1 MQQEN
6 GSWLNEKGQLV
17 LLTAGVAGLLFI
29 MFMVKHLINPMGYA
43 LVVGIVL
50 YPMRKQPVARA
61 LLYGTGFTAGLWLT
75 YNSGHLLI
83 PFIIAFIIAFL
94 VDPFVLR
101 LEKWIPR
108 WVTAI
113 LFTFIGFIV
122 IGLFFFVASPAIT
135 SQFVK
140 LSKLLITASG
150 DTEAW
155 LVDIGVTQLIDR
167 LGLDSS
173 VIVPQLAEQI
183 QQINTM
189 LYNSLTGA
197 SSKALG
203 RTTNIIFY
211 IIFFIIL
218 LPFLLFFMIRDYE
231 KIGAFVKE
239 LVIPQNAPQDYT
251 RELGRI
257 IGGYLRGQFTVVII
271 SMINLSLGFTL
282 FGVPYGLL
290 LGIFAGLTNFIP
302 TFGLWIA
309 VSVSTI
315 VGATVGNPWYQFL
328 PYIYLVFGLE
338 QILETGFIVP
348 RVVGKHV
355 GLHPIL
361 VMMSLMIFGF
371 MFGFLGLIIAVPT
384 VALMSIF
391 YQQYKDTGRISFLS
405 GADLDTFLQQFE
417 PEKKEHKS

>member
-1 MQQEN
+1 MLNEN

-29 MFMVKHLINPMGYA
+29 MFLVKHLINPMGYA
-43 LVVGIVL
+43 IVVGIVL

-83 PFIIAFIIAFL
+83 PFIIAFILAFL
-94 VDPFVLR
+94 IDPFVNH

-108 WVTAI
+108 WITASI
-113 LFTFIGFIV
+113 FTFIGFIL

-135 SQFVK
+135 AQFLK

-150 DTEAW
+150 DTHQW
-155 LVDIGVTQLIDR
+155 LSDIGVTQLVER
-167 LGLDSS
+167 LGLDTH
-173 VIVPQLAEQI
+173 VIIPQLADQI
-183 QQINTM
+183 QEINSM
-189 LYNSLTGA
+189 LYNNLTGA

-239 LVIPQNAPQDYT
+239 LIIPKDAPDDYT

-271 SMINLSLGFTL
+271 SMINLSIGFTI
-282 FGVPYGLL
+282 FGVPYGLV

-302 TFGLWIA
+302 TFGLWMA
-309 VSVSTI
+309 VTVSTI
-315 VGATVGNPWYQFL
+315 VGVSVGNPWFEFL
-328 PYIYLVFGLE
+328 PYIYLVFGVE

-355 GLHPIL
+355 GLHPLL
-361 VMMSLMIFGF
+361 VMMSLLIFGF

-391 YQQYKDTGRISFLS
+391 YQQYKDSGKISFLS
-405 GADLDTFLQQFE
+405 GAELDIFLQQFE
-417 PEKKEHKS
+417 AEKKEIKP